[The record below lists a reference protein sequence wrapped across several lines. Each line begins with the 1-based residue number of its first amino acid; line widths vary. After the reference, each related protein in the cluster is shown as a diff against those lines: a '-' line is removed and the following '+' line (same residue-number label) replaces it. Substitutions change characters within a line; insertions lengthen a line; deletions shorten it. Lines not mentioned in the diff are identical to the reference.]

1 MSFFSPTMNI
11 ASSSIIEGAAFIGR
25 LYTRKGMYGRALVR
39 SRDVS
44 KPLVVVGAPTAG
56 LVRGKLAQYKC
67 GDMPC
72 VDVRGC
78 NACGA
83 RPRDLTKSGAIPV
96 RDGGAVVLVQHVL
109 EHIEIGPEGDPD
121 VYIRAAWDEITRAA
135 GNSADVFVSRL
146 QEWATFTRAFG
157 GANWIIDSAPPN
169 KDGQLKYHRVR
180 KPPKTISKAQR
191 SSGP

>member
-11 ASSSIIEGAAFIGR
+11 ASTSLVEGAAFIGR
-25 LYTRKGMYGRALVR
+25 LYMRKGMYGRALIR
-39 SRDVS
+39 SRDTK
-44 KPLVVVGAPTAG
+44 KPLIVIGSPTLG
-56 LVRGKLAQYKC
+56 LIRGKTAQYKC

-78 NACGA
+78 SACGA
-83 RPRDLTKSGAIPV
+83 RPRDLTKSGSIPV
-96 RDGGAVVLVQHVL
+96 RDGGAVVLCQHVL
-109 EHIEIGPEGDPD
+109 EHIEIGPKDDLEL
-121 VYIRAAWDEITRAA
+121 YIRLACEEIQRAA

-146 QEWATFTRAFG
+146 QDWATFTRAFG

-169 KDGQLKYHRVR
+169 KDGQFKYHQVR